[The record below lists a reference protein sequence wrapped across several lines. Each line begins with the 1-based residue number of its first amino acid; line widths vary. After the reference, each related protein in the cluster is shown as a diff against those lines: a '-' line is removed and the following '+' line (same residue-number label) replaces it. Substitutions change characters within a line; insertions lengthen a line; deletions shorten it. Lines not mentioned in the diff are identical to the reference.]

1 MNKSNIKE
9 VCLCV
14 PLFLLVFVKVNAQ
27 KILCQSKCKDLCIYF
42 ENYFDKKKSKKLKK
56 SVDIP
61 NYIC

>member
-1 MNKSNIKE
+1 MNKSNIRE

-42 ENYFDKKKSKKLKK
+42 ENYFVFEKCKYFEKSA
-56 SVDIP
+56 
-61 NYIC
+61 